1 VLRPADEVLQ
11 MAERLNQ
18 QESRQGE
25 RGKPVLWVLVASLV
39 LLAIATVGLLTWNG
53 ATSPKDYPSQSQ
65 DASRREVT
73 GSVNGSSTPSNSN
86 STAVPGGNPSYP
98 QPAQPNANGNTAK

>member
-1 VLRPADEVLQ
+1 
-11 MAERLNQ
+11 MAEKLNQ

-53 ATSPKDYPSQSQ
+53 ANSPKDYASQSQ

-73 GSVNGSSTPSNSN
+73 GY
-86 STAVPGGNPSYP
+86 PSYP
-98 QPAQPNANGNTAK
+98 QPAQPNANGGTAK

>member
-1 VLRPADEVLQ
+1 
-11 MAERLNQ
+11 MAEKLNP

-25 RGKPVLWVLVASLV
+25 RGKPVLWVLVGSLV

-53 ATSPKDYPSQSQ
+53 ANAPKDYASQSQ

-73 GSVNGSSTPSNSN
+73 GSVNGQSGGATPSNS
-86 STAVPGGNPSYP
+86 SAVPVGNPSAP
-98 QPAQPNANGNTAK
+98 QPAQPNANGGTAK

>member
-1 VLRPADEVLQ
+1 MVEK
-11 MAERLNQ
+11 LNQ

-53 ATSPKDYPSQSQ
+53 SNSPKDYASQSQ

-73 GSVNGSSTPSNSN
+73 GSVNGQSSGSSPSNS
-86 STAVPGGNPSYP
+86 TGVPGGNPSYP
-98 QPAQPNANGNTAK
+98 QPAQPGVNGGAAK

>member
-1 VLRPADEVLQ
+1 
-11 MAERLNQ
+11 MAEKLNP

-25 RGKPVLWVLVASLV
+25 RGKPVLWVLVGSLV

-53 ATSPKDYPSQSQ
+53 ANAPKDYASQSQ

-73 GSVNGSSTPSNSN
+73 GSVNGQSGGATPSNS
-86 STAVPGGNPSYP
+86 SAVPVGNPSTP
-98 QPAQPNANGNTAK
+98 QPAQPNANGGTAK

>member
-1 VLRPADEVLQ
+1 MVEK
-11 MAERLNQ
+11 LNQ

-53 ATSPKDYPSQSQ
+53 SNSPKDYASQSQ

-73 GSVNGSSTPSNSN
+73 GSVNGQSSGASPSNS
-86 STAVPGGNPSYP
+86 AGVPGGNPSYP
-98 QPAQPNANGNTAK
+98 QPAQPGANGGAAK